1 MSIKRECVQ
10 RSFLSRMLFAA
21 LLAYIAPATVHSATL
36 ATIPMFGVHLLVVG
50 PMAVNSASVLEGEG
64 RQTGLD
70 YDQLINIFYEGGQ
83 VEEVETFYDYSS
95 AGVEADEDEVGE
107 KRFEEEGEEGVKR
120 FAATSLSTPPSTSFS
135 CAGRTPGA
143 YYADPEAGCQ
153 LFHRF
158 V

>member
-1 MSIKRECVQ
+1 MQ

-21 LLAYIAPATVHSATL
+21 LLACIAPATVNSATL
-36 ATIPMFGVHLLVVG
+36 ATIPTFGLPLHLLVVG
-50 PMAVNSASVLEGEG
+50 PMAVNIASVFEGEG

-95 AGVEADEDEVGE
+95 AGVEADEDEVDE
-107 KRFEEEGEEGVKR
+107 KRFEEEGVKR